1 MSDKNNSRA
10 TNVCHAL
17 LFCFGRY
24 VHLCHFIL
32 YGSVVPFVRSIASDH
47 FVPGFS
53 TCHINLPIV
62 FVPLSV

>member
-1 MSDKNNSRA
+1 MYVTRRCFVSVVTFVYAIS
-10 TNVCHAL
+10 
-17 LFCFGRY
+17 FCM
-24 VHLCHFIL
+24 
-32 YGSVVPFVRSIASDH
+32 VPFVWSTASDH